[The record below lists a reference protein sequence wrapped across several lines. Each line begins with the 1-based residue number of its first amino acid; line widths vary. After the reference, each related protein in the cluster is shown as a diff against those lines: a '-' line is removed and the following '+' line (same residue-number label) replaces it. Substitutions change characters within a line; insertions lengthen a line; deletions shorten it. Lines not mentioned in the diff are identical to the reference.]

1 MPAIFFWIASL
12 RSQWHLTGS
21 FRTWY
26 GICQFDV
33 LIIINI
39 DRFWSEF
46 PYGRS
51 PDSEQI
57 EVIGT
62 KFLCRNSVSVEEIQ
76 DLCYLYIHYRS
87 YKFSKFSEWRVI
99 LQAKNH
105 FSYSLNNLTLNNF
118 LPEIFRYR
126 SIWRIYFVKHSLTYR
141 TYKISQ
147 IRNFGNY
154 LFLW

>member
-1 MPAIFFWIASL
+1 MIIISYSLNNKSLRENRRFSWQSSSLIVCLQYFFWIASL
-12 RSQWHLTGS
+12 RSQWQTKFLVTYNKS

-33 LIIINI
+33 FIIISI

-62 KFLCRNSVSVEEIQ
+62 KFLRRNSVSVEEIQ
-76 DLCYLYIHYRS
+76 DLCYLNTHYRS
-87 YKFSKFSEWRVI
+87 YKFSKFLEWRIKLYAKII
-99 LQAKNH
+99 LDN
-105 FSYSLNNLTLNNF
+105 SNRNT
-118 LPEIFRYR
+118 
-126 SIWRIYFVKHSLTYR
+126 IYP
-141 TYKISQ
+141 
-147 IRNFGNY
+147 
-154 LFLW
+154 